1 MPMTRKN
8 IRARLAHRTS
18 AQSAQRAQP
27 LTHFTA
33 PRSRAPYSTA
43 PHSARRTT
51 RIFLAALAASAL
63 TLTATACGGSSDDKA
78 DTGSSSSASSASG
91 LRLPDLHGQ
100 KIEVAAV
107 WTGPEQ
113 QNFQKVLDEFDKRTG
128 ADTTFV
134 PTGDSAS
141 TFLGT
146 KIEGGAPPDVAF
158 LAQTGVLRQFADK
171 GWLKPLGA
179 EAQAQL
185 SKNFSPGWQK
195 LGAWDGKQYGV
206 YAKVT
211 NKSLIWYN
219 TSAFE
224 NAGATEPKTWA
235 DFLTT
240 AETVFESGTPPV
252 SIGGADG
259 WTLTDW
265 FENIYLSQ
273 AGPQKYDQLAAHEI
287 KWTDP
292 SVKTALT
299 TLAQLFGQQ
308 NLIAGG
314 TSGALAADFPKSV
327 TQVFTGNP
335 PTGAMV
341 YEGDFVS
348 AFITA
353 NTTAKVGTDAK
364 AFPFPAVGS
373 GKAPVVSGGDVAVAL
388 KDSAGAQALLTFIA
402 STDAA
407 KIWAQGGGYLSPNK
421 SLDLSAYPD
430 TVQRD
435 IAQSLIAAG
444 DDFRFDMSDQ
454 APAAFGGTKGE
465 GEWKDLQDF
474 LTKPSDVAGAQAQL
488 ESDAA
493 KAYGS

>member
-1 MPMTRKN
+1 MHT
-8 IRARLAHRTS
+8 
-18 AQSAQRAQP
+18 
-27 LTHFTA
+27 LTAKTHIA
-33 PRSRAPYSTA
+33 PSGSEL
-43 PHSARRTT
+43 RRTT
-51 RIFLAALAASAL
+51 RIALAVVSASAL
-63 TLTATACGGSSDDKA
+63 ALTAAACGGGGSDDGGKKSTA
-78 DTGSSSSASSASG
+78 PATSASAGGSG
-91 LRLPDLHGQ
+91 GDALQLPDLHGQ
-100 KIEVAAV
+100 KLEVAAV

-113 QNFQKVLDEFDKRTG
+113 KNFQKVLDEFDKRTG
-128 ADTTFV
+128 AKTTFV
-134 PTGDSAS
+134 PTGDSQS

-146 KIEGGAPPDVAF
+146 KIQGGAPPDVAF
-158 LAQTGVLRQFADK
+158 LAQNGVLHQFADK

-185 SKNFSPGWQK
+185 SKNFSPGWQQ
-195 LGAWDGKQYGV
+195 LGAWKGKQYGI
-206 YAKVT
+206 YAKVS

-219 TSAFE
+219 AAAFS

-235 DFLTT
+235 DFLKT

-273 AGPQKYDQLAAHEI
+273 AGPEKYDQLAAHKI

-292 SVKTALT
+292 SVKDALT
-299 TLAQLFGQQ
+299 TLGQLFGAKD
-308 NLIAGG
+308 LIAGG
-314 TSGALAADFPKSV
+314 AKGALGTDFPKSV
-327 TQVFTGNP
+327 TQTFGGTP
-335 PTGAMV
+335 AAAMV

-348 AFITA
+348 AFISA
-353 NTTAKVGTDAK
+353 NTKAKVGTDAK
-364 AFPFPAVGS
+364 EFAFPAVGT
-373 GKAPVVSGGDVAVAL
+373 GKAPVVSGGDVGVAL
-388 KDSAGAQALLTFIA
+388 KDGPGAQALLTFIA

-421 SLDLSAYPD
+421 SLDMAAYPD
-430 TVQRD
+430 DVQRN
-435 IAQSLIAAG
+435 IAKSLIAAG

-474 LTKPSDVAGAQAQL
+474 LAKPSDVAGAQAKL
-488 ESDAA
+488 EADAA

>member
-1 MPMTRKN
+1 MATSFTSMFTSIRKSS
-8 IRARLAHRTS
+8 RTNP
-18 AQSAQRAQP
+18 AQRRRV
-27 LTHFTA
+27 T
-33 PRSRAPYSTA
+33 
-43 PHSARRTT
+43 RTT
-51 RIFLAALAASAL
+51 RIALAVLAASAL
-63 TLTATACGGSSDDKA
+63 AFTTAACGGGGDKKG
-78 DTGSSSSASSASG
+78 DSKGSPSASSAAASDAG
-91 LRLPDLHGQ
+91 LQLPDLHGQ

-113 QNFQKVLDEFDKRTG
+113 QNFQKVLDEFDKLTG
-128 ADTTFV
+128 AKSTFV
-134 PTGDSAS
+134 PTGDSQS

-158 LAQTGVLRQFADK
+158 LAQNGVLHQFADK

-179 EAQAQL
+179 AAQAQL

-195 LGAWDGKQYGV
+195 LGAWKGTQYGV
-206 YAKVT
+206 YAKVS
-211 NKSLIWYN
+211 NKSMIWYN
-219 TSAFE
+219 TAAFQ
-224 NAGATEPKTWA
+224 NAGATVPKTWDA
-235 DFLTT
+235 FLQT

-265 FENIYLSQ
+265 FENLSLSQ
-273 AGPQKYDQLAAHEI
+273 AGPQKYDQLAAHQI

-299 TLAQLFGQQ
+299 TLAQLFGKKD
-308 NLIAGG
+308 LIAGG

-327 TQVFTGNP
+327 TTVFTGNP
-335 PTGAMV
+335 PAAMV
-341 YEGDFVS
+341 YEADFVS

-353 NTTAKVGTDAK
+353 NTKAKVGTDAK
-364 AFPFPAVGS
+364 EFPFPAVGT

-388 KDSAGAQALLTFIA
+388 KGTKGAQALLTFIA

-421 SLDLSAYPD
+421 SLPLSAYPD
-430 TVQRD
+430 DVQRD
-435 IAQSLIAAG
+435 IAKSLIASG

-454 APAAFGGTKGE
+454 APAAFGGTKGQ

-474 LTKPSDVAGAQAQL
+474 LAKPSDVAGVQAKL
-488 ESDAA
+488 EADAA
-493 KAYGS
+493 TAYGN